1 MAPAIEA
8 GIPDSYLDVC
18 GSYSQRV
25 MSQDDSGR
33 QFCPV
38 QLSKDQ
44 VGCTCL
50 KCAWNFRLSADDLEV
65 GRKAFELHRC
75 EDYPRQEQS
84 TEL

>member
-1 MAPAIEA
+1 MKA
-8 GIPDSYLDVC
+8 GITDRIWSLRHRD
-18 GSYSQRV
+18 

-38 QLSKDQ
+38 QLSKDH

-50 KCAWNFRLSADDLEV
+50 KCAWNFRVSADELEF

-75 EDYPRQEQS
+75 EDYPRRDRPPD
-84 TEL
+84 